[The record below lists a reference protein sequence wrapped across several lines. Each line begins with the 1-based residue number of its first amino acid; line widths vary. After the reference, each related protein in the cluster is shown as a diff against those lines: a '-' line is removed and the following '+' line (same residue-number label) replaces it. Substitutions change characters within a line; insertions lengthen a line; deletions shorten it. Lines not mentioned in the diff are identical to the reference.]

1 MSIVYRFTLDR
12 DELGDR
18 LGGGLPNGALMV
30 IEGEFGTGKSI
41 LIQRIVYGLLKN
53 SARVS
58 YVSTELTTL
67 HFIEQMHTLDYAVEE
82 FIFNRSLLF
91 LPVYPVLGFR
101 GQKTD
106 LMDRLLN
113 AKKMYES
120 DIIIIDAFSSI
131 VKDWWRASSHLTDDE
146 KRERIEDALYLFK
159 LLNAKGKAVI
169 LTFQPGDVQ
178 DDISA
183 VLKAAA
189 DAYLTTKVDSVG
201 GVVSRSIFVRR
212 FGRAEKAVA
221 DIIPFRVEPKTGFI
235 VEIKSV
241 S

>member
-1 MSIVYRFTLDR
+1 MVYRINLER
-12 DELGDR
+12 DELSDR
-18 LGGGLPNGALMV
+18 LGGGLPSGALVV

-41 LIQRIVYGLLKN
+41 ILERLLYGLLKN

-58 YVSTELTTL
+58 VVSTELTTL
-67 HFIEQMHTLDYAVEE
+67 HFIEQMHSLDYPVEE

-101 GQKTD
+101 GKKTD

-113 AKKMYES
+113 AKKMYEQ
-120 DIIIIDAFSSI
+120 DVVCIDAFSSL
-131 VKDWWRASSHLTDDE
+131 VKDWMRALPDTMSKQE
-146 KRERIEDALYLFK
+146 VVERIEDTLYLFK
-159 LLNAKGKAVI
+159 LLNAKGKTVI
-169 LTFQPGDVQ
+169 LTMQPGDVPEETA
-178 DDISA
+178 S

-189 DAYLTTKVDSVG
+189 DVYLTLKLDSVG

-212 FGRAEKAVA
+212 FERAAKPVA
-221 DIIPFRVEPKTGFI
+221 DIVPFRVEPKTGLI

>member
-1 MSIVYRFTLDR
+1 MVYRFNLDR
-12 DELGDR
+12 DELADR
-18 LGGGLPNGALMV
+18 LGGGLPNGALVV

-41 LIQRIVYGLLKN
+41 VVQRMVYGLLKN
-53 SARVS
+53 SSRVS

-67 HFIEQMHTLDYAVEE
+67 HFIEQMHTLDYSVEE
-82 FIFNRSLLF
+82 YIFSRSLLF

-120 DIIIIDAFSSI
+120 DVIVIDAFSSI
-131 VKDWWRASSHLTDDE
+131 VKDWWRSAAELTEDQ
-146 KRERIEDALYLFK
+146 KREHIEDALYLFK
-159 LLNAKGKAVI
+159 LLNAKGKAVV
-169 LTFQPGDVQ
+169 LTFQPGDVTE
-178 DDISA
+178 DISG

-189 DAYLTTKVDSVG
+189 DAYLTCKVESIG

>member
-1 MSIVYRFTLDR
+1 MVYRFTLER
-12 DELGDR
+12 DELSDR
-18 LGGGLPNGALMV
+18 LGGGLPRGALAV
-30 IEGEFGTGKSI
+30 VEGEFGTGKSI
-41 LIQRIVYGLLKN
+41 LTQRVVYGLLKN
-53 SARVS
+53 SCRVT

-67 HFIEQMHTLDYAVEE
+67 HFIEQMHTLDYPVEE

-101 GQKTD
+101 GKKND

-120 DIIIIDAFSSI
+120 DIIVIDAFSSI
-131 VKDWWRASSHLTDDE
+131 VKDWWRASSDLSDDQ
-146 KRERIEDALYLFK
+146 KIERIEDALYLFK
-159 LLNAKGKAVI
+159 LLNAKGKSVI
-169 LTFQPGDVQ
+169 LTFQPGDVP
-178 DDISA
+178 DGISG
-183 VLKAAA
+183 VLKGAA
-189 DAYLTTKVDSVG
+189 DAYLTTKLDSIG

>member
-1 MSIVYRFTLDR
+1 MTYRFTLDR

-18 LGGGLPNGALMV
+18 LGGGLPKGALAV
-30 IEGEFGTGKSI
+30 VEGEFGTGKGI
-41 LIQRIVYGLLKN
+41 LVQRIVYGLLKN
-53 SARVS
+53 SSRVT

-67 HFIEQMHTLDYAVEE
+67 HFIEQMHTLDYPVEE

-101 GQKTD
+101 GRKTD
-106 LMDRLLN
+106 LVDRLLN
-113 AKKMYES
+113 AKRMYES
-120 DIIIIDAFSSI
+120 DVIVIDAFSSI
-131 VKDWWRASSHLTDDE
+131 VKDWMRSQPPEVTEQE
-146 KRERIEDALYLFK
+146 KTERIEDALYLFK
-159 LLNAKGKAVI
+159 LLNAKGKSVI
-169 LTFQPGDVQ
+169 LTFQPGDVP
-178 DDISA
+178 DDISG

-189 DAYLTTKVDSVG
+189 DAYLTTKVESVG
-201 GVVSRSIFVRR
+201 GIVSRSVFIRR

>member
-1 MSIVYRFTLDR
+1 MTYKFGLDR
-12 DELGDR
+12 DELADR
-18 LGGGLPNGALMV
+18 LGGGLPKGALV
-30 IEGEFGTGKSI
+30 VVEGEFGTGKSI
-41 LIQRIVYGLLKN
+41 VMERMLFGLLRN
-53 SARVS
+53 GTRVS
-58 YVSTELTTL
+58 VVSTELTTL
-67 HFIEQMHTLDYAVEE
+67 HFIEQMHTLDYPVEE
-82 FIFNRSLLF
+82 FILNRSLLF

-101 GQKTD
+101 GKKAD

-113 AKKMYES
+113 AKRMYDS
-120 DIIIIDAFSSI
+120 DVVAIDAFSSL
-131 VKDWWRASSHLTDDE
+131 VKDWWRACAPEVTDAQ
-146 KRERIEDALYLFK
+146 KMERLEDALYLFK
-159 LLNAKGKAVI
+159 LLNAKGKTVI
-169 LTFQPGDVQ
+169 LTLQPGDIP
-178 DDISA
+178 DETAS

-189 DAYLTTKVDSVG
+189 DVYLSLKVESVG

>member
-1 MSIVYRFTLDR
+1 MFYRFHLER
-12 DELGDR
+12 DELADR
-18 LGGGLPNGALMV
+18 LGGGLPKGALV
-30 IEGEFGTGKSI
+30 VVEGEYGTGKSI
-41 LIQRIVYGLLKN
+41 IAQRLVFGLLKN
-53 SARVS
+53 GASVT
-58 YVSTELTTL
+58 YVSTELTTP
-67 HFIEQMHTLDYAVEE
+67 HFIEQMHTLDYSVEE
-82 FIFNRSLLF
+82 AIFARALLF

-101 GQKTD
+101 GKKTD

-113 AKKMYES
+113 AQKMYES
-120 DIIIIDAFSSI
+120 DVIVIDAFSSI
-131 VKDWWRASSHLTDDE
+131 VKDWMRSLGDDVSEAE
-146 KRERIEDALYLFK
+146 KVARIEDALYHFK
-159 LLNAKGKAVI
+159 LLNAKGKSVV
-169 LTFQPGDVQ
+169 LTFQPGDVP
-178 DDISA
+178 DDTSS

-189 DAYLTTKVDSVG
+189 DAYLSCKVDSVG

>member
-1 MSIVYRFTLDR
+1 MVYRFHLDR
-12 DELGDR
+12 DELADR
-18 LGGGLPNGALMV
+18 LGGGLPKGALAV
-30 IEGEFGTGKSI
+30 VEGEFGTGKSI
-41 LIQRIVYGLLKN
+41 LSQRIVYGLLKN
-53 SARVS
+53 SCRVS

-67 HFIEQMHTLDYAVEE
+67 HFIEQMHTLDYPVEE

-101 GQKTD
+101 GKKTD

-113 AKKMYES
+113 AKRMYES
-120 DIIIIDAFSSI
+120 DVIVIDAFSSI
-131 VKDWWRASSHLTDDE
+131 VKDWWRSSPTLSDQE
-146 KRERIEDALYLFK
+146 KTGIIEDALYLFK
-159 LLNAKGKAVI
+159 LLNAKGKTVV
-169 LTFQPGDVQ
+169 LTFQPGDVP
-178 DDISA
+178 DDISG
-183 VLKAAA
+183 VLKGAA
-189 DAYLTTKVDSVG
+189 DAYLTTKLDSVG

-221 DIIPFRVEPKTGFI
+221 DIVPFRVEPKTGFI

>member
-1 MSIVYRFTLDR
+1 MVYRFNLER
-12 DELGDR
+12 DELADR
-18 LGGGLPNGALMV
+18 LGGGLPSGALAV

-41 LIQRIVYGLLKN
+41 LVQRIVYGLLKN
-53 SARVS
+53 SARVT

-67 HFIEQMHTLDYAVEE
+67 HFIEQMHTLDYPVEE
-82 FIFNRSLLF
+82 FIFARSLLF

-101 GQKTD
+101 GKKTD

-113 AKKMYES
+113 AKRMYES
-120 DIIIIDAFSSI
+120 DIIVIDAFSSI
-131 VKDWWRASSHLTDDE
+131 VKDWWRSTPNLTDQE
-146 KRERIEDALYLFK
+146 KTEVVENALYLFK
-159 LLNAKGKAVI
+159 LLNAKGKTVI
-169 LTFQPGDVQ
+169 LTFQPGDVP
-178 DDISA
+178 DDISS
-183 VLKAAA
+183 VLKGAA
-189 DAYLTTKVDSVG
+189 DAYLTTRLDSVG

-221 DIIPFRVEPKTGFI
+221 DIVPFRVEPKSGFI

>member
-1 MSIVYRFTLDR
+1 MVYRFNLDR
-12 DELGDR
+12 DELADR
-18 LGGGLPNGALMV
+18 LGGGLPSGALAV
-30 IEGEFGTGKSI
+30 VEGEFGTGKSI
-41 LIQRIVYGLLKN
+41 LSQRMVYGLLKN

-67 HFIEQMHTLDYAVEE
+67 HFIEQMHTLDYPVEE
-82 FIFNRSLLF
+82 YIFSRSLLF

-101 GQKTD
+101 GKKTD

-120 DIIIIDAFSSI
+120 DVIIIDAFSSI
-131 VKDWWRASSHLTDDE
+131 VKDWWRSSPGTEEE
-146 KRERIEDALYLFK
+146 KTEKVEDALYLFK
-159 LLNAKGKAVI
+159 LLNAKGKSVV
-169 LTFQPGDVQ
+169 LTFQPGDVP
-178 DDISA
+178 DGISG
-183 VLKAAA
+183 VLKGAA
-189 DAYLTTKVDSVG
+189 DAYLSTKVESVG

>member
-1 MSIVYRFTLDR
+1 MTYRINLER
-12 DELGDR
+12 DELSDR
-18 LGGGLPNGALMV
+18 LGGGIPHGSLVV

-41 LIQRIVYGLLKN
+41 LVQRIVFGLLKN
-53 SARVS
+53 GCKVS

-67 HFIEQMHTLDYAVEE
+67 HFIEQMHTLDYSVEE
-82 FIFNRSLLF
+82 YIFNRNLLF

-101 GQKTD
+101 GRKTD
-106 LMDRLLN
+106 LIDRLLN

-120 DIIIIDAFSSI
+120 DVIVIDAFSSI
-131 VKDWWRASSHLTDDE
+131 VKDWMRSLPPETTEQE
-146 KRERIEDALYLFK
+146 KTSRIEDALYLFK
-159 LLNAKGKAVI
+159 LLNAKGKSVI
-169 LTFQPGDVQ
+169 ITFQPGDVP
-178 DDISA
+178 DEISG

-189 DAYLTTKVDSVG
+189 DAYMTTKVESVG

>member
-1 MSIVYRFTLDR
+1 MTYRFSLDR
-12 DELGDR
+12 DELDAR
-18 LGGGLPNGALMV
+18 LGGGLPKGALAV
-30 IEGEFGTGKSI
+30 VEGEFGTGKSI
-41 LIQRIVYGLLKN
+41 LVQRIVYGLLKN
-53 SARVS
+53 GCRVS

-67 HFIEQMHTLDYAVEE
+67 HFIEQMHTLDYPVEE

-101 GQKTD
+101 GKKSD

-113 AKKMYES
+113 AQRMYES
-120 DIIIIDAFSSI
+120 DIIVIDAFSSI
-131 VKDWWRASSHLTDDE
+131 VKDWMRSLGPDVTE
-146 KRERIEDALYLFK
+146 QERNERIEDALYHFK
-159 LLNAKGKAVI
+159 LLNAKGKSVV
-169 LTFQPGDVQ
+169 LTFQPGDVP
-178 DDISA
+178 DEISG

-189 DAYLTTKVDSVG
+189 DAYLSCKVDNVG